1 MKSFELKSRFFSR
14 HGDSYNIPVN
24 TVYYTESR
32 VNTELNTYVKENIK
46 SLNVFM
52 NLCVSDQQVEFL
64 YRLVYV
70 PRQESDVIRVAC

>member
-52 NLCVSDQQVEFL
+52 NLLVFQNRHVPLVQFL
-64 YRLVYV
+64 GV
-70 PRQESDVIRVAC
+70 

>member
-52 NLCVSDQQVEFL
+52 NLCIEG
-64 YRLVYV
+64 
-70 PRQESDVIRVAC
+70 RQDEVIDRIGYLSRQTFDDG